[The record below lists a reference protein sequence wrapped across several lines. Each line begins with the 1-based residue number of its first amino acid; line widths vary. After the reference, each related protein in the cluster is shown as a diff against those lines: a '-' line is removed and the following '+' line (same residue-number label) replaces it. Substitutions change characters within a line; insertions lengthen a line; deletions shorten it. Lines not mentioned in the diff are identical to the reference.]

1 MPSTDAVPYPAEVGG
16 ISTHFASSGRMA
28 GATQAI
34 EVGDCRW
41 SLPSTTGCGSTTASP
56 DSGDHHPE
64 PGMRSSVAEPPTAP
78 SGNSSVVLDLTV
90 NTAGA
95 FAGMGLIYVFCGSI
109 TPQGGQNGVRLLS
122 LEFTPRGAAGQ
133 PYFTWVD
140 RILGESP
147 RDIHGGESGCFGSMS
162 DPVVGRAAASTFA
175 AKVGYASGGRT
186 RIAEFSGPVVRPP

>member
-1 MPSTDAVPYPAEVGG
+1 MRCPIRLKLAAFRPTSLQAVEWRGRHKLLRLATVVGLFRPQRDVARRLLALTLVT
-16 ISTHFASSGRMA
+16 IT
-28 GATQAI
+28 
-34 EVGDCRW
+34 
-41 SLPSTTGCGSTTASP
+41 LNLGCG
-56 DSGDHHPE
+56 
-64 PGMRSSVAEPPTAP
+64 SSVAEPPTAP